1 MPFFHRRGPDGT
13 PQDPAAA
20 EAELQAALAAL
31 ARGGIPPRAE
41 QRLAELRAR
50 GAPQGAGYEEDDK
63 TLFTSDLSVNEFA
76 LLTATGL
83 RPVTQVMGS
92 SVYHVGW
99 QGMPGNFFG
108 GLGTTRGAYEL
119 GVLSEAWNR
128 ARGLALSRLQQEARF
143 AGADAVVGVHIQ
155 WGAHDFA
162 PNTVEMVAVGTAVRT
177 AGAERTDP
185 PVLTDLSGQDL
196 WNLLQAGYRPVGV
209 VGATTVFYV
218 VPQWSTQRLTTSWLS
233 GRSNAELPDFTQAVY
248 SAREVAFG
256 HLSAQAQTL
265 GAHGIVGVSI
275 DQSIGRRETDT
286 GNNTKRIDL
295 IVTLHV
301 LGTAIVE
308 VPDAE
313 FTRRLEGRLG
323 RDLDV
328 RTTLDLRG
336 AL

>member
-1 MPFFHRRGPDGT
+1 MPFIHRRGPDGT
-13 PQDPAAA
+13 QQDPAVAA
-20 EAELQAALAAL
+20 ADLQAALAAL
-31 ARGGIPPRAE
+31 ARGGIPPKAE
-41 QRLAELRAR
+41 QRLAELREGGR
-50 GAPQGAGYEEDDK
+50 

-76 LLTATGL
+76 LIARTGL
-83 RPVTQVMGS
+83 QPVSQVMGS

-99 QGMPGNFFG
+99 QGMPGSFFG
-108 GLGTTRGAYEL
+108 MGRGASEL
-119 GVLSEAWNR
+119 GVLSQAWNS
-128 ARGLALSRLQQEARF
+128 ARSLALSRLQQEARL
-143 AGADAVVGVHIQ
+143 AGADAVVGVHIK

-162 PNTVEMVAVGTAVRT
+162 PNSVEMVAMGTAVRT
-177 AGAERTDP
+177 ARAVRTDP

-196 WNLLQAGYRPVGV
+196 WKLLQAGYRPVGV
-209 VGATTVFYV
+209 VGATTIFYV

-233 GRSNAELPDFTQAVY
+233 GRSNQELPDFTQAVY

-275 DQSIGRRETDT
+275 DQSISRREVDT
-286 GNNTKRIDL
+286 GNDTKRIDL

-308 VPDAE
+308 VPD
-313 FTRRLEGRLG
+313 LG

-328 RTTLDLRG
+328 HTTLDLRG

>member
-1 MPFFHRRGPDGT
+1 MPFIHRRGPDGT
-13 PQDPAAA
+13 QQDPATAA
-20 EAELQAALAAL
+20 ADLHAALAAL
-31 ARGGIPPRAE
+31 ERGGIPPKAE

-50 GAPQGAGYEEDDK
+50 GAPQGAGYEGDQ
-63 TLFTSDLSVNEFA
+63 TLFTSDLSINEFA
-76 LLTATGL
+76 LVARTGL
-83 RPVTQVMGS
+83 QPVSQVMGS

-99 QGMPGNFFG
+99 QGMPGSFFG
-108 GLGTTRGAYEL
+108 MGRGASEL
-119 GVLSEAWNR
+119 GVLSQAWNS
-128 ARGLALSRLQQEARF
+128 ARSLALSRLQQEARL
-143 AGADAVVGVHIQ
+143 AGADAVVGVHIK

-162 PNTVEMVAVGTAVRT
+162 PNSVEMVAMGTAVRT
-177 AGAERTDP
+177 AHAERTDP

-196 WNLLQAGYRPVGV
+196 WKLLQAGYRPVGV
-209 VGATTVFYV
+209 VGATTIFYV

-233 GRSNAELPDFTQAVY
+233 GRSNQELPDFTQAVY

-275 DQSIGRRETDT
+275 DQSIGRREVDT
-286 GNNTKRIDL
+286 GNDTKRIDL

-308 VPDAE
+308 VPDP
-313 FTRRLEGRLG
+313 G

>member
-1 MPFFHRRGPDGT
+1 MPFIHRRGPAGQQ
-13 PQDPAAA
+13 QDPAQA
-20 EAELQAALAAL
+20 EAELQASLAAL
-31 ARGGIPPRAE
+31 ARGGIPPKAE
-41 QRLAELRAR
+41 QRLAELHEKEGR
-50 GAPQGAGYEEDDK
+50 

-76 LLTATGL
+76 LIARAGL
-83 RPVTQVMGS
+83 QPVSQVMGS

-99 QGMPGNFFG
+99 QGMPGSFFG
-108 GLGTTRGAYEL
+108 GSIAGRGAYEL
-119 GVLSEAWNR
+119 EVLSEAWNR

-177 AGAERTDP
+177 SGTERTDP

-196 WNLLQAGYRPVGV
+196 WNLLQGGYRPVGV

-233 GRSNAELPDFTQAVY
+233 GWSNQELPDFTQAVY
-248 SAREVAFG
+248 AAREVAFG
-256 HLSAQAQTL
+256 HLSSQAESF

-275 DQSIGRRETDT
+275 DQKIGRREVET
-286 GNNTKRIDL
+286 GNNNKRIDL

-308 VPDAE
+308 GP
-313 FTRRLEGRLG
+313 G

-328 RTTLDLRG
+328 QTTLDLRG

>member
-1 MPFFHRRGPDGT
+1 MPFIHRRGPAGQQ
-13 PQDPAAA
+13 QDPAQA
-20 EAELQAALAAL
+20 EAELQASLAAL
-31 ARGGIPPRAE
+31 ARGGIPPKAE
-41 QRLAELRAR
+41 QRLAELHEKEGR
-50 GAPQGAGYEEDDK
+50 

-76 LLTATGL
+76 LIARAGL
-83 RPVTQVMGS
+83 QPVSQVMGS

-99 QGMPGNFFG
+99 QGMPGSFFG
-108 GLGTTRGAYEL
+108 GSIAGRGAYEL
-119 GVLSEAWNR
+119 EVLSEAWNR

-177 AGAERTDP
+177 SGTERTDP

-196 WNLLQAGYRPVGV
+196 WNLLQGGYRPVGV

-233 GRSNAELPDFTQAVY
+233 GWSNQELPDFTQAVY
-248 SAREVAFG
+248 AAREVAFG
-256 HLSAQAQTL
+256 HLSSQAESF

-275 DQSIGRRETDT
+275 DQKIGRREVET
-286 GNNTKRIDL
+286 GNNNNKRIDL

-308 VPDAE
+308 GP
-313 FTRRLEGRLG
+313 G

-328 RTTLDLRG
+328 QTTLDLRG

>member
-1 MPFFHRRGPDGT
+1 MPFIHRRGPDGT
-13 PQDPAAA
+13 QQDPAVAA
-20 EAELQAALAAL
+20 ADLQAALAAL
-31 ARGGIPPRAE
+31 ARGGIPPKAE

-50 GAPQGAGYEEDDK
+50 GAPQGAGYEGDQ
-63 TLFTSDLSVNEFA
+63 TLFTSDLSINEFA
-76 LLTATGL
+76 LIARTGL
-83 RPVTQVMGS
+83 QPVSQVMGS

-99 QGMPGNFFG
+99 QGMPGSFFG
-108 GLGTTRGAYEL
+108 MGRGASEL
-119 GVLSEAWNR
+119 GVLSQAWNS
-128 ARGLALSRLQQEARF
+128 ARSLALSRLQQEARL
-143 AGADAVVGVHIQ
+143 AGADAVVGVHIK

-162 PNTVEMVAVGTAVRT
+162 PNSVEMVAMGTAVRT
-177 AGAERTDP
+177 ARAERTDP

-196 WNLLQAGYRPVGV
+196 WKLLQAGYRPVGV
-209 VGATTVFYV
+209 VGATTIFYV

-233 GRSNAELPDFTQAVY
+233 GRSNQELPDFTQAVY

-275 DQSIGRRETDT
+275 DQSIGRREVDT
-286 GNNTKRIDL
+286 GNDTKRIDL

-308 VPDAE
+308 VPDPE
-313 FTRRLEGRLG
+313 SIRRLEGRLG

-328 RTTLDLRG
+328 HTTLDLRG

>member
-1 MPFFHRRGPDGT
+1 MPFSHRRGPDGT
-13 PQDPAAA
+13 QQDPAAA
-20 EAELQAALAAL
+20 EADLQASLAAL

-41 QRLAELRAR
+41 QRLAELREAR
-50 GAPQGAGYEEDDK
+50 GAPQGAGYEEAR

-76 LLTATGL
+76 LMTRTGL
-83 RPVTQVMGS
+83 QPVSQVMGS

-99 QGMPGNFFG
+99 QGMPGSFFG
-108 GLGTTRGAYEL
+108 MGRGAYEL
-119 GVLSEAWNR
+119 EVLSEAWNS
-128 ARGLALSRLQQEARF
+128 ARSLALSRLQQEARF

-155 WGAHDFA
+155 CGAHDFA

-177 AGAERTDP
+177 SGTERTDP
-185 PVLTDLSGQDL
+185 PVLCDLSGQDL
-196 WNLLQAGYRPVGV
+196 WNLVQAGYRPVGV
-209 VGATTVFYV
+209 VGATTIFYV
-218 VPQWSTQRLTTSWLS
+218 VPQWSTQALTTSWLS
-233 GRSNAELPDFTQAVY
+233 GRSNQELPDFTQAIY
-248 SAREVAFG
+248 TAREVAFG
-256 HLSAQAQTL
+256 HLSAQAQAF

-275 DQSIGRRETDT
+275 DQKIGRREVET
-286 GNNTKRIDL
+286 GNNTRRIDL

>member
-1 MPFFHRRGPDGT
+1 MPFLHRRGPDGT
-13 PQDPAAA
+13 QQDPAAA
-20 EAELQAALAAL
+20 EADLQAALAAL
-31 ARGGIPPRAE
+31 AKGGIPPRAE
-41 QRLAELRAR
+41 QRLTELREAEGR
-50 GAPQGAGYEEDDK
+50 

-76 LLTATGL
+76 LMARAGL
-83 RPVTQVMGS
+83 QPVSQVMGS

-99 QGMPGNFFG
+99 QGMPGSFFG
-108 GLGTTRGAYEL
+108 MGRGAFEL

-162 PNTVEMVAVGTAVRT
+162 PNSVEMVAVGTAVRT
-177 AGAERTDP
+177 SGPERTDP
-185 PVLTDLSGQDL
+185 PVLCDLSGQDL

-218 VPQWSTQRLTTSWLS
+218 VSQWSTLRLTTSWLS
-233 GRSNAELPDFTQAVY
+233 GPSNQELPDFTQAIY
-248 SAREVAFG
+248 TAREVAFG
-256 HLSAQAQTL
+256 HLGAQAQSF

-275 DQSIGRRETDT
+275 DQRIGRREVEM
-286 GNNTKRIDL
+286 GENNKRIDL

-308 VPDAE
+308 GP
-313 FTRRLEGRLG
+313 G

-328 RTTLDLRG
+328 HTTLDLRG

>member
-13 PQDPAAA
+13 QQDPAAA
-20 EAELQAALAAL
+20 EAELAAALAAL
-31 ARGGIPPRAE
+31 ERGGIPPKAE

-50 GAPQGAGYEEDDK
+50 GAPQGAGYEGDT

-76 LLTATGL
+76 LMARTGL
-83 RPVTQVMGS
+83 QPLSQVMGS

-99 QGMPGNFFG
+99 QGMPGSFFG
-108 GLGTTRGAYEL
+108 MGRGAYEL
-119 GVLSEAWNR
+119 GVLSQAWNN
-128 ARGLALSRLQQEARF
+128 ARSLALSRLQQEARL
-143 AGADAVVGVHIQ
+143 AGADAVVGVHIK

-162 PNTVEMVAVGTAVRT
+162 PHSVEMVAMGTAVR
-177 AGAERTDP
+177 ASGAERTDP

-196 WNLLQAGYRPVGV
+196 WKLLQAGYRPVGI
-209 VGATTVFYV
+209 VGATTIFYV

-233 GRSNAELPDFTQAVY
+233 GRSNQELPDFTQAVY
-248 SAREVAFG
+248 TAREVAFG

-275 DQSIGRRETDT
+275 DQSIGRREVDT
-286 GNNTKRIDL
+286 GNDTKRIDL

-308 VPDAE
+308 EPE
-313 FTRRLEGRLG
+313 REPG

-328 RTTLDLRG
+328 HTTLDLRG